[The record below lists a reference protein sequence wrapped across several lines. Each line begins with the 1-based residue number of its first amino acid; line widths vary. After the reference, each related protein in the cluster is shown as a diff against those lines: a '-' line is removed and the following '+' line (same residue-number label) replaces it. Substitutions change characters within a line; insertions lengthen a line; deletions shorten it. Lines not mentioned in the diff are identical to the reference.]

1 MQNKKIAYL
10 LLVTSLTFFILG
22 LYYPIIATKHQV
34 LGFTLQYKE
43 LRLIDSVKMFYESSD
58 FLLANIIFIFTIIF
72 PIIKYLELSIR
83 IKTQKKSTF
92 LSKLDKWSMIDV
104 FLVALLLLNFK
115 MDSNVIVMK
124 LKLGTQFIAISVI
137 LRMITASII
146 TVKETKTVK
155 NKSIII

>member
-1 MQNKKIAYL
+1 MNKKISYL
-10 LLVTSLTFFILG
+10 LLYSSIVFFALG
-22 LYYPIIATKHQV
+22 LYYPILATKHQI
-34 LGFTLQYKE
+34 LGFTLDYKE
-43 LRLIDSVKMFYESSD
+43 VRLIDSVKIFYENSD
-58 FLLANIIFIFTIIF
+58 FLLAGIIFIFTIVL
-72 PIIKYLELSIR
+72 PIIKYLELIIR
-83 IKTQKKSTF
+83 IKTNKKSSF

-137 LRMITASII
+137 LRMITTSII
-146 TVKETKTVK
+146 KIKNKNNHK